1 MINLFPFHFVC
12 VWFRFQPSGDHLPVA
27 PPAPAHAQLAAVQ
40 AAQYNQA
47 AKHYDSN
54 GNPNVIDENGYETGE
69 YDPRYNDP
77 NFAGH
82 GRSHAPQPTYT
93 QPAQQ
98 PQYQV
103 QPQPQAQPQQPQY
116 NYNNENV
123 NYGATYQ
130 TTTPY
135 PHRFQPPGKSTI
147 GRYCNFARID
157 FRFLIRW
164 CPLRTK
170 HQIFRFLF
178 RR

>member
-1 MINLFPFHFVC
+1 M
-12 VWFRFQPSGDHLPVA
+12 A

-40 AAQYNQA
+40 AAQYNQN
-47 AKHYDSN
+47 AKHYDLN

-103 QPQPQAQPQQPQY
+103 QPQPQPQAQPQQPQY

-147 GRYCNFARID
+147 G
-157 FRFLIRW
+157 
-164 CPLRTK
+164 
-170 HQIFRFLF
+170 
-178 RR
+178 